1 MTDKTGKDGMI
12 PAPIIVSSLIF
23 AAVFIGMHWIV
34 VKVLPESKRLPERA
48 PIDWTQ
54 NFLLSPDKPNRIV
67 AGSSYAD
74 RLTPHNSD
82 PDTLMININGGSA
95 FDALAMLEKIDDA
108 DYTPNL
114 MAIEINRLTVL
125 EPKDWL
131 VEMLDEPS
139 YSAWKSIPML
149 REKNRPMSIAG
160 WPIHVLMN
168 KVYLTGMERLE
179 PAGSA
184 SNIDVLQPDPKLL
197 EMNIQDQKKYLE
209 DPVDNED
216 LAAIVYKLEKA
227 VSKLQKDGCQ
237 VVFFHMPIHAE
248 LHFLDGPRS
257 LFRAMKQAFPE
268 ERYDWVP
275 EVDPGDYVFTDA
287 VHMDGPSASRYM
299 KFLETAIA
307 GLSGSEE

>member
-1 MTDKTGKDGMI
+1 MNGKTKLKSTPIMI
-12 PAPIIVSSLIF
+12 RSLLF
-23 AAVFIGMHWIV
+23 AAVFIGMHWLV

-54 NFLLSPDKPNRIV
+54 NFLLSPDKPARIV

-95 FDALAMLEKIDDA
+95 FDALAMLDKIKDTE
-108 DYTPNL
+108 YTPSL
-114 MAIEINRLTVL
+114 MAIEINRLTVI

-131 VEMLDEPS
+131 VEMLAEPS
-139 YSAWKSIPML
+139 YSAWNSVPML

-168 KVYLTGMERLE
+168 KLYLTGMERLG
-179 PAGSA
+179 PPGSA
-184 SNIDVLQPDPKLL
+184 ANIDVLEPDPKLL
-197 EMNIQDQKKYLE
+197 EMNIEDQKKYLE
-209 DPVDNED
+209 DPVDDEK

-227 VSKLQKDGCQ
+227 VSKLQKNGCQ

-248 LHFLDGPRS
+248 LNFLDGPRS
-257 LFRAMKQAFPE
+257 VFKAIRQAFPE
-268 ERYDWVP
+268 DRYDWVP
-275 EVDPGDYVFTDA
+275 EVDPGDYIFTDA
-287 VHMDGPSASRYM
+287 VHMDSPSASRYM
-299 KFLETAIA
+299 KFLENAISD
-307 GLSGSEE
+307 LSGSEG